1 MISVCFFENKKI
13 FSNWFIY
20 VFLESYALNGN
31 RVNELYMIVRDGKI
45 GCSQKETYGISFGE
59 KLLEW
64 RIGCSQKETDGI
76 FFGGKLNV

>member
-31 RVNELYMIVRDGKI
+31 RVNELYMIVRDQENWVLSKRYLWNLFWGKI
-45 GCSQKETYGISFGE
+45 
-59 KLLEW
+59 
-64 RIGCSQKETDGI
+64 
-76 FFGGKLNV
+76 N